1 MVLMQ
6 GPVFALQLPPKLTVL
21 TDYCSMYIKGL
32 FISFISL
39 TLLDLITKKAHYHL
53 HMVQVSP
60 ARHKLLKPD
69 MLNFVL
75 FKNCFVLR
83 QAYTF

>member
-1 MVLMQ
+1 M
-6 GPVFALQLPPKLTVL
+6 L
-21 TDYCSMYIKGL
+21 TDYCSIYIKGL
-32 FISFISL
+32 FISLISL

-60 ARHKLLKPD
+60 ARQTLLKPGV
-69 MLNFVL
+69 LSFVL
-75 FKNCFVLR
+75 CKNCFVLR